1 MNITVL
7 YCDDCPSL
15 NPSLERLQEVLNEE
29 KIEEEILL
37 KKVASKEEATKL
49 KFTGSP
55 TVLINGIDIDPPDKN
70 SYFALNCRA
79 FKKENGEISP
89 IPPINMIRKL
99 VIQQNNLQL

>member
-55 TVLINGIDIDPPDKN
+55 TILINGIDIDRPDKN

-79 FKKENGEISP
+79 FKKENVEISP

>member
-1 MNITVL
+1 MT
-7 YCDDCPSL
+7 
-15 NPSLERLQEVLNEE
+15 
-29 KIEEEILL
+29 IEDEILL

-55 TVLINGIDIDPPDKN
+55 TILINGIDIDPPDKN

-79 FKKENGEISP
+79 FKKENGGISP

-99 VIQQNNLQL
+99 IIQQNNL